1 MTRRETARRGSSTQ
15 SQSYPQKIEMGGGR
29 IWDKDSID
37 GLKGARHNKAELG
50 GGRVWDK
57 DLIDNR
63 QRQHDT
69 QLSLSKPNLRLEVT
83 LLRTLIGL

>member
-1 MTRRETARRGSSTQ
+1 
-15 SQSYPQKIEMGGGR
+15 MGGGR

-37 GLKGARHNKAELG
+37 GLKDARHNKAELG

-69 QLSLSKPNLRLEVT
+69 QLLLSKPNLRLEVA